1 MPIKKDVTLDDYYAQ
16 VTSSPSKDDSKKSP
30 VKIKLKAV
38 VKKAT
43 DETLVPVNT
52 PEEHISE
59 TPKEKPKA
67 RLIEREHA
75 SEGLLRSVM
84 SSKVESTDAVS
95 EKKKPAISF
104 GRSAPSFKPL
114 ENRPVMALPREERR
128 PPRRDGRPTSSSQSS
143 SSTAPSA
150 SPTGEKRIRDDVK
163 PMFQRDIGFHTPNRD
178 GTAKK

>member
-1 MPIKKDVTLDDYYAQ
+1 MPIKKDDHQDDYYAQ

-38 VKKAT
+38 VKKTT
-43 DETLVPVNT
+43 DETSVPVSVS
-52 PEEHISE
+52 EEHISE

-75 SEGLLRSVM
+75 SEGLMRSVM
-84 SSKVESTDAVS
+84 SSKTESTDAVS

-104 GRSAPSFKPL
+104 GRSTPSFKPL

>member
-30 VKIKLKAV
+30 LKIKLKAV

-43 DETLVPVNT
+43 DETPVPVNT
-52 PEEHISE
+52 PLEYVSE
-59 TPKEKPKA
+59 APKEKPKA
-67 RLIEREHA
+67 RLVEREHA

-84 SSKVESTDAVS
+84 SSKPESADALS

-104 GRSAPSFKPL
+104 GRSAPSFRPL

-128 PPRRDGRPTSSSQSS
+128 PPRRDGRP
-143 SSTAPSA
+143 APS
-150 SPTGEKRIRDDVK
+150 SPPSPSSPSSPSPSSEKRIRDDVK